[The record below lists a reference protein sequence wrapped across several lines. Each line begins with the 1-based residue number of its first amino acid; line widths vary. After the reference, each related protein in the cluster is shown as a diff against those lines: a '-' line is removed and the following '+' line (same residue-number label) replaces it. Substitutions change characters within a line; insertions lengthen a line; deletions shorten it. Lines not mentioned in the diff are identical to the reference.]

1 MPSADDIA
9 AVVQALG
16 DLKDS
21 CLLTGGASIPF
32 YCTERLEELPRA
44 TRDVD
49 VVVHVSARGDFQD
62 IEDRLRQRGF
72 SHDRREGA
80 PICRWI
86 LHAAIG
92 EITVDLM
99 PSDGSVLG
107 FTNPWYEAGWSLAI
121 PVQLT
126 PACQWR
132 MLSPPFVL
140 AAKCVAY
147 TSRGAGDPYSSHDFE
162 DIIRLVNARPALPR
176 EVAAAPAAC
185 QGFLAGFFAQV
196 LTNPD
201 LAMIIS
207 GHLNGDPSSQA
218 RLPLVRSRLEQL
230 AHPDRIP
237 LESSVPTAADL
248 QRLFDLVPADGS
260 AIGNQALRTALA
272 WAEDRYVTVRDALII
287 AGKLRKSPGRGGAV
301 RRATVESDGEPDVA
315 PTPTVAPS
323 PVVETLALP
332 VAPSQAPEPAP
343 IRHHVGKLT
352 LPRLESLLFAACDDL
367 RGSMDASEYKEFIF
381 GMLFLKRAS
390 DLFDQK
396 KAELEADFRAR
407 GLAPELIAIELKNPD
422 RYTSPFFFVPDD
434 YVEVNGPDGR
444 PVIENGQPKL
454 EYTGAH
460 WSKLRHLKTNVGPSL
475 NKALHALEDA
485 NEDALEDVLQHI
497 NFNRKIGQRTLD
509 DDTLASFIQNF
520 EKIPLRDEDFEF
532 PDLLGATYE
541 ALIEW
546 FADKAGKKGGEFYT
560 PHEVVRVLVE
570 IVEPKEG
577 KSVYDPTCGSGGML
591 IQARDYIA
599 ECGGDPRNLTL
610 AGQESIGTTWSICKM
625 NMLLH
630 GIDHADIRQGD
641 TLRNPLHMDP
651 DPNRAGEL
659 RRFDRIL
666 ANPPFSQ
673 NYIKNGSSHLS
684 RFSVFMPEKGKKAD
698 LMFVQHML
706 SVLTNDGKA
715 ATIMPHGVLFRGGE
729 ERECRKL
736 FIERGVLEAVIGLP
750 AGLFYGTGIPACVL
764 VLNKQGAAERKH
776 VLFINADREFREE
789 KAQTRLRPEDI
800 AKIVEVYRQGQ
811 DVDRYARLVPVDEI
825 EREDF
830 NCNIRRYVDNAP
842 PPEPH
847 DVRAH
852 LHGGVPLREI
862 DDERMRRWWT
872 NYPGLRER
880 CFQPRDAVYGDFTA
894 ALADQATGRRAIAPL
909 VTGHDGV
916 KACHDRILAQ
926 LDAWWQANLPAIDA
940 LAPHAG
946 RPMGNV
952 YDLRQRMMRSIDTA
966 LRDQQVLTPFQVR
979 GALANW
985 LSGLRADL
993 KSIAASGWGA
1003 ELIPDAE
1010 IVASQY
1016 PEVLADQERLRARL
1030 AELQALFAAS
1040 DDEDYEDADDSG
1052 ILASDQAK
1060 ALKDEVKAANAIWRQ
1075 ALKDLKALTT
1085 DLYAL
1090 IKTAG
1095 GLPADAETK
1104 AHYTEGFSTSDS
1116 QFANAGRIVALAR
1129 RVKIDSDMPT
1139 RIERIQAEGAATWQQ
1154 AQAIDARLVR
1164 HRALDEEKKACTQQL
1179 RAIEQ
1184 KMEELAAAAR
1194 ARIDR
1199 DEARRVIVSRMQR
1212 LLDET
1217 YRGYLR
1223 ADQRACMAAIENLW
1237 NKYAV
1242 TAKQIETQRDAETG
1256 RLKEFLKGLG
1266 YV

>member
-1 MPSADDIA
+1 
-9 AVVQALG
+9 
-16 DLKDS
+16 
-21 CLLTGGASIPF
+21 
-32 YCTERLEELPRA
+32 
-44 TRDVD
+44 
-49 VVVHVSARGDFQD
+49 
-62 IEDRLRQRGF
+62 
-72 SHDRREGA
+72 
-80 PICRWI
+80 
-86 LHAAIG
+86 
-92 EITVDLM
+92 
-99 PSDGSVLG
+99 
-107 FTNPWYEAGWSLAI
+107 
-121 PVQLT
+121 
-126 PACQWR
+126 

-140 AAKCVAY
+140 AAKCVAHAN
-147 TSRGAGDPYSSHDFE
+147 RGAGDPQSSHDLE
-162 DIIRLVNARPALPR
+162 DIIRLVNARPALLR
-176 EVAAAPAAC
+176 EVADAPAAC
-185 QGFLAGFFAQV
+185 QHFVAGFVAD
-196 LTNPD
+196 LLIHPD
-201 LAMIIS
+201 LATIIS

-218 RLPLVRSRLEQL
+218 RLPLVRDRLQQL

-237 LESSVPTAADL
+237 VESPVPTAADL

-260 AIGNQALRTALA
+260 AIGNQSLRAALG
-272 WAEDRYVTVRDALII
+272 WAEDRYTAVRDALII
-287 AGKLRKSPGRGGAV
+287 AGRLRKSPGRGGAV
-301 RRATVESDGEPDVA
+301 KRATVDAAAAPAPTGTFSPIAGTQPQPVVPPPSAAATAPA
-315 PTPTVAPS
+315 PTPAPTR
-323 PVVETLALP
+323 P
-332 VAPSQAPEPAP
+332 
-343 IRHHVGKLT
+343 HVGKLT
-352 LPRLESLLFAACDDL
+352 LPRLEALLFAACDDL

-396 KAELEADFRAR
+396 KAELEAELRAR
-407 GLAPELIAIELKNPD
+407 GLAPALITTELKNPD

-434 YVEVNGPDGR
+434 YVEVKGPDGK
-444 PVIENGQPKL
+444 PVIEDGKPKL
-454 EYTGAH
+454 EYIGAH

-485 NEDALEDVLQHI
+485 NQDALEDVLQHI

-520 EKIPLRDEDFEF
+520 EKIPLRDADFEF

-577 KSVYDPTCGSGGML
+577 TSVYDPTCGSGGML
-591 IQARDYIA
+591 IQSRDYIA

-641 TLRNPLHMDP
+641 TLRNPLHKADG
-651 DPNRAGEL
+651 GEL
-659 RRFDRIL
+659 RRFDRVL

-673 NYIKNGSSHLS
+673 NYIRNEMGYPG
-684 RFSVFMPEKGKKAD
+684 RFQVYMPEKGKKAD

-706 SVLTNDGKA
+706 SVLTADGKA

-776 VLFINADREFREE
+776 VLFINADREYREE

-811 DVDRYARLVPVDEI
+811 DVGRYARRVPVNEI
-825 EREDF
+825 AREDF

-852 LHGGVPLREI
+852 LLGGVPLREI

-880 CFQPRDAVYGDFTA
+880 CFQPKRADTIYADFTEV
-894 ALADQATGRRAIAPL
+894 LADQATGRRAIAPL
-909 VTGHDGV
+909 VTDHVGV
-916 KACHDRILAQ
+916 KECHDRILAQ
-926 LDAWWQANLPAIDA
+926 LDAWWRANLPAIDA
-940 LAPHAG
+940 LAPRAD

-952 YDLRQRMMRSIDTA
+952 YDLRQRIMHSIDIA
-966 LRDQQVLTPFQVR
+966 LRDQLVLTPFQVR

-1003 ELIPDAE
+1003 ELIPDTE

-1030 AELQALFAAS
+1030 TELQALFAAA
-1040 DDEDYEDADDSG
+1040 DEEDYEDADESG

-1060 ALKDEVKAANAIWRQ
+1060 VLKDELKAINATWRQ

-1085 DLYAL
+1085 DLYTL

-1095 GLPADAETK
+1095 GLPNDAETK
-1104 AHYTEGFSTSDS
+1104 AHYTEGFSTGDA
-1116 QFANAGRIVALAR
+1116 QFANAARIVALAR
-1129 RVKIDSDMPT
+1129 RVRIESDAPA
-1139 RIERIQAEGAATWQQ
+1139 RIERIQAEGAEAWQQ
-1154 AQAIDARLVR
+1154 AQVIDARLAR
-1164 HRALDEEKKACTQQL
+1164 HRTLDEEKKACTQQL

-1199 DEARRVIVSRMQR
+1199 GEARRVIVARMQC
-1212 LLDET
+1212 LLVET

-1223 ADQRACMAAIENLW
+1223 ADQRACVAAIENLW
-1237 NKYAV
+1237 GKYAV
-1242 TAKQIETQRDAETG
+1242 TAAQIEAQRDAETG
-1256 RLKEFLKGLG
+1256 KLKGFLKGLG

>member
-9 AVVQALG
+9 AVAQALG
-16 DLKDS
+16 DLKDR

-49 VVVHVSARGDFQD
+49 VILQVRTRGVFEEVENQ
-62 IEDRLRQRGF
+62 LRQRGF
-72 SHDRREGA
+72 SNDPREGA

-86 LHAAIG
+86 LRAPVG
-92 EITVDLM
+92 EITVDIM
-99 PSDGSVLG
+99 PLDGSVLG
-107 FTNPWYEAGWSLAI
+107 FTNPWYEAGWDLSI

-126 PACQWR
+126 SACQWR

-147 TSRGAGDPYSSHDFE
+147 ANRGAGDPQSSHDLE
-162 DIIRLVNARPALPR
+162 DIIRLVNARPTLPR
-176 EVAAAPAAC
+176 EVADAPVAC
-185 QGFLAGFFAQV
+185 QGFLAGFVAD
-196 LTNPD
+196 LLAHPD
-201 LAMIIS
+201 LATIIS

-218 RLPLVRSRLEQL
+218 RLPLVHERLKQL
-230 AHPDRIP
+230 AQPDRIP
-237 LESSVPTAADL
+237 VELSVPTAADL
-248 QRLFDLVPADGS
+248 QHLLDLVPADGA
-260 AIGNQALRTALA
+260 AIGNQSLRTAVG
-272 WAEDRYVTVRDALII
+272 WAEDRYEAVRDALII

-301 RRATVESDGEPDVA
+301 KRAKVDPTAG
-315 PTPTVAPS
+315 PTPT
-323 PVVETLALP
+323 PVVEKPAQP
-332 VAPSQAPEPAP
+332 EAQAPTIEPAP
-343 IRHHVGKLT
+343 IHRHVGKLT
-352 LPRLESLLFAACDDL
+352 LPRLEKLLFAACDDL

-407 GLAPELIAIELKNPD
+407 GLAPALIATELKNPD

-434 YVEVNGPDGR
+434 YVEVKGPDGK
-444 PVIENGQPKL
+444 PVIEDGQPKL
-454 EYTGAH
+454 EYAGAH
-460 WSKLRHLKTNVGPSL
+460 WSKLRHMKTNVGPSL

-651 DPNRAGEL
+651 DPNKTGEL

-684 RFSVFMPEKGKKAD
+684 RFSVFMPEKGRKAD

-706 SVLTNDGKA
+706 SVLTADGKA

-764 VLNKQGAAERKH
+764 VLNKLGAADRKH

-811 DVDRYARLVPVDEI
+811 DVDRYARRVPVEEI
-825 EREDF
+825 AREDF

-862 DDERMRRWWT
+862 EDERMRRWWT

-894 ALADQATGRRAIAPL
+894 VLADQATGRRAIAPL

-916 KACHDRILAQ
+916 KTCHDRILAQ

-966 LRDQQVLTPFQVR
+966 LRDQLVLTPFQVR

-1003 ELIPDAE
+1003 ELIPDSE

-1016 PEVLADQERLRARL
+1016 PEVLADQERLRVRL
-1030 AELQALFAAS
+1030 AELQALFAAA
-1040 DDEDYEDADDSG
+1040 DEEDYEDADDSG
-1052 ILASDQAK
+1052 ILASDQART
-1060 ALKDEVKAANAIWRQ
+1060 LKDEVKAANATWRQ
-1075 ALKDLKALTT
+1075 ALKDLKVLTT
-1085 DLYAL
+1085 DLYTL

-1104 AHYTEGFSTSDS
+1104 AHYTEGFTTGDA
-1116 QFANAGRIVALAR
+1116 QFANAARIVALAR
-1129 RVKIDSDMPT
+1129 RV
-1139 RIERIQAEGAATWQQ
+1139 RIESDAPTKIERFQAEGEAAWKQ

-1164 HRALDEEKKACTQQL
+1164 HRTLDEEKKACTQQL
-1179 RAIEQ
+1179 RAIEH

-1199 DEARRVIVSRMQR
+1199 DEARRVIVARMQR
-1212 LLDET
+1212 LLVEI
-1217 YRGYLR
+1217 YRDYLG
-1223 ADQRACMAAIENLW
+1223 ADQRACVTAIENLW
-1237 NKYAV
+1237 GKYAV
-1242 TAKQIETQRDAETG
+1242 TAAQIEAHRNVETEK
-1256 RLKEFLKGLG
+1256 LKGYLRGLG